1 MDNLDIKTPVQPNV
15 SDVQAQYDELRHL
28 IVSVLILVIVISG
41 TFNIYL
47 LRQWRST
54 NRDLA
59 AIRPQATQMIAE
71 YQKVSGPLITDF
83 VKKITE
89 YGRSHPDFAPVLAK
103 YGIKPAAATGA
114 APAAPTSLPAAT
126 PKK

>member
-1 MDNLDIKTPVQPNV
+1 MDNLDLKTPVQPNS
-15 SDVQAQYDELRHL
+15 SDMQAQYDELRHL
-28 IVSVLILVIVISG
+28 IMSVLILVIVISG

-54 NRDLA
+54 SRDLA
-59 AIRPQATQMIAE
+59 VIRPQATQMIAD
-71 YQKVSGPLITDF
+71 YQKVTGPLINDF

-103 YGIKPAAATGA
+103 YGIKPTATTGA
-114 APAAPTSLPAAT
+114 APAASASPPAPA